1 MGMDNYHKYLEEKPF
16 RAIRLVRDIRHA
28 KRFARVISVISGVFI
43 LALFLPW
50 TQNIRSYG
58 SMTTYLPQ
66 DRPQTVQTIIPGRI
80 DKWYVR
86 EGQLVQ
92 KGDTIVK
99 ITEIKEKFFDPNLLD
114 RYADQ
119 IRAKE
124 GSQSST
130 ADKVEALAKQGRA
143 LQQEKVLSLEKAR
156 NKVVQSRLKIISDS
170 TDLKAMEVDL
180 DIARYQARRA
190 DSLYKKGLISLVDL
204 ERRNLK
210 VQESNAKMIGIENKM
225 LTSRNELINANIELN
240 SIEAEYTTK
249 ISKAESDLQSALS
262 YLYETQGEIAK
273 MNVEYANLSIRSG
286 YYYVTA
292 PQDGYVVQTRVSG
305 VGENIGEGDAI
316 CTIMPIGST
325 LAVQLYVR
333 PMDIPLLSKGRRVR
347 LQFDGWPALV
357 FSGWPNYTFGTFGG
371 LVAVIDNIDTKGH
384 YRILVIPDPKDD
396 PWPTQLRVGSGVYG
410 WVMLQDVP
418 IWYEL
423 WRQFN
428 GFPPDYMGELNDED
442 LHIYEKASDDINA
455 KDKKKES
462 DAKEDKK

>member
-1 MGMDNYHKYLEEKPF
+1 MDNYRQYLKDKPF
-16 RAIRLVRDIRHA
+16 RAVNLVRDIRHA
-28 KRFARVISVISGVFI
+28 QRFAKVVTMVFCVLI

-66 DRPQTVQTIIPGRI
+66 DRPQTVQTVIPGRI

-86 EGQLVQ
+86 EGQPVQ

-99 ITEIKEKFFDPNLLD
+99 ITEIKEKFFDPKLLE
-114 RYADQ
+114 RFADQ

-130 ADKVEALAKQGRA
+130 ADKIEALARQVRA
-143 LQQEKVLSLEKAR
+143 LQQERTLSLQKAR
-156 NKVVQSRLKIISDS
+156 NKLIQARLKITSDS
-170 TDLKAMEVDL
+170 TDLKAMEIDY
-180 DIARYQARRA
+180 DIAKYQARRA
-190 DSLYKKGLISLVDL
+190 DSLFKKGLISLVDL

-210 VQESNAKMIGIENKM
+210 VQESNAKLIGVENKM

-240 SIEAEYTTK
+240 AIEAEYTTK

-262 YLYETQGEIAK
+262 YLYETQGEISK

-305 VGENIGEGDAI
+305 VGENISEGDAV
-316 CTIMPIGST
+316 CTIMPSGST

-333 PMDIPLLSKGRRVR
+333 PMDIPLLQKGRKVR

-384 YRILVIPDPKDD
+384 YRILVIQDPDDD
-396 PWPTQLRVGSGVYG
+396 PWPVQLRVGSGVYG
-410 WVMLQDVP
+410 WVMLKDVP

-428 GFPPDYMGELNDED
+428 GFPPDYMGELKDED
-442 LHIYEKASDDINA
+442 FHLYEKATKSS
-455 KDKKKES
+455 KQKEA
-462 DAKEDKK
+462 DEKQGKE

>member
-1 MGMDNYHKYLEEKPF
+1 MNMDKYYQMLENKPF
-16 RAIRLVRDIRHA
+16 RAVGLIRDVRHA
-28 KRFARVISVISGVFI
+28 RRFARICAIVFGVLF
-43 LALFLPW
+43 LLLFLPW

-66 DRPQTVQTIIPGRI
+66 DRPQTVQTIIAGRI
-80 DKWYVR
+80 EKWYVR

-99 ITEIKEKFFDPNLLD
+99 ITEIKEKFFDPRMLE

-130 ADKVEALAKQGRA
+130 ADKVEALAKQVRS
-143 LQQEKVLSLEKAR
+143 LQQEKILSIDKAR
-156 NKVVQSRLKIISDS
+156 NKVQQAKLKISSDS
-170 TDLKAMEVDL
+170 AEMKAMLVDL
-180 DIARYQARRA
+180 DIAKYQSRRA
-190 DSLYKKGLISLVDL
+190 DSLFKKGLISLVDL

-210 VQESNAKMIGIENKM
+210 VQESNAKVIAVENKL

-240 SIEAEYTTK
+240 SLEAEYTTK

-273 MNVEYANLSIRSG
+273 MNTEYANLSIRSG

-305 VGENIGEGDAI
+305 VGENINEGDAI
-316 CTIMPIGST
+316 CTIMPSGST

-333 PMDIPLLSKGRRVR
+333 PMDIPLLEKGRKVR

-371 LVAVIDNIDTKGH
+371 VIAVIDNIDTKGH

-410 WVMLQDVP
+410 WVMLKDVP
-418 IWYEL
+418 VWYEL

-428 GFPPDYMGELNDED
+428 GFPPDYMGEMKDED
-442 LHIYEKASDDINA
+442 LHVYEKA
-455 KDKKKES
+455 KPEKKKKE
-462 DAKEDKK
+462 DEK

>member
-28 KRFARVISVISGVFI
+28 KRFARVISFISVVFI

-130 ADKVEALAKQGRA
+130 ADKVEALAKQVRA

>member
-1 MGMDNYHKYLEEKPF
+1 MLSDSKMGMDKYFLQLEKQPF
-16 RAIRLVRDIRHA
+16 KAVAVIRDTRYA
-28 KRFARVISVISGVFI
+28 KRLARITGIVFGFMI

-66 DRPQTVQTIIPGRI
+66 DRPQTIQTVIPGQI
-80 DKWYVR
+80 DRWYVR

-99 ITEIKEKFFDPNLLD
+99 ITEIKEKFFDPKLLE
-114 RYADQ
+114 RYAEQ
-119 IRAKE
+119 IKAKE

-130 ADKVEALAKQGRA
+130 TDKVEALAKQIKA
-143 LQQEKVLSLEKAR
+143 MQQEKILSLEKAR
-156 NKVVQSRLKIISDS
+156 NKLIQARLKVNSDS
-170 TDLKAMEVDL
+170 TDMVAMKIDL
-180 DIARYQARRA
+180 DIAKFQARRA
-190 DSLYKKGLISLVDL
+190 DSLLKKGLIALNES
-204 ERRNLK
+204 ERRTLK
-210 VQESNAKMIGIENKM
+210 VQESNAKVVSMENKF
-225 LTSRNELINANIELN
+225 LTAKNELINANIELG

-262 YLYETQGEIAK
+262 YLYETQGEISK
-273 MNVEYANLSIRSG
+273 MNIEYSNLSIRSG
-286 YYYVTA
+286 YYYVKA

-305 VGENIGEGDAI
+305 VGENISEGDVI
-316 CTIMPIGST
+316 CTIMPINSS

-333 PMDIPLLSKGRRVR
+333 PMDIPLLEKGRKVR

-371 LVAVIDNIDTKGH
+371 IVAVIDNIDTKGH
-384 YRILVIPDPKDD
+384 YRILVIPDPNDD
-396 PWPTQLRVGSGVYG
+396 PWPKQLRVGSGVYG
-410 WVMLQDVP
+410 WVMLKDVS

-428 GFPPDYMGELNDED
+428 GFPPDYMGKIKDD
-442 LHIYEKASDDINA
+442 AAHVFEKAE
-455 KDKKKES
+455 KDVMDKSNKKME
-462 DAKEDKK
+462 

>member
-1 MGMDNYHKYLEEKPF
+1 MNMDKYYQMLEKKPF
-16 RAIRLVRDIRHA
+16 RAVSLIRDPRHA
-28 KRFARVISVISGVFI
+28 RRFARLCTIIVGVFV
-43 LALFLPW
+43 LLLFLPW

-66 DRPQTVQTIIPGRI
+66 DRPQTVQTIIAGRI

-99 ITEIKEKFFDPNLLD
+99 ITEIKEKFFDPRMLE
-114 RYADQ
+114 RFADQ

-130 ADKVEALAKQGRA
+130 ADKVEALAKQVRS
-143 LQQEKVLSLEKAR
+143 LQQEKMLSIEKAR
-156 NKVVQSRLKIISDS
+156 NKVQQSKLKISSDS
-170 TDLKAMEVDL
+170 AELKAVLVDL
-180 DIARYQARRA
+180 DIAKYQSRRA
-190 DSLYKKGLISLVDL
+190 DSLYRKGLISLVDL

-210 VQESNAKMIGIENKM
+210 VQESNAKMIAVENKM

-240 SIEAEYTTK
+240 SLEAEYTTK

-273 MNVEYANLSIRSG
+273 MNTEYANLSIRSG

-305 VGENIGEGDAI
+305 VGENISEGDAI
-316 CTIMPIGST
+316 CTIMPSGST

-333 PMDIPLLSKGRRVR
+333 PMDIPLLAKGRKVR

-371 LVAVIDNIDTKGH
+371 VVAVIDNIDTKGH

-396 PWPTQLRVGSGVYG
+396 PWPSQLRVGSGTYG
-410 WVMLQDVP
+410 WVMLNDVP
-418 IWYEL
+418 VWYEL

-428 GFPPDYMGELNDED
+428 GFPPDYMGEMNDED
-442 LHIYEKASDDINA
+442 LHVYEKA
-455 KDKKKES
+455 KPKKKEEE
-462 DAKEDKK
+462 K

>member
-1 MGMDNYHKYLEEKPF
+1 MNMDKYYQMLEKKPF
-16 RAIRLVRDIRHA
+16 RAVGLIRDVRHA
-28 KRFARVISVISGVFI
+28 RRFARICTIVFGVLF
-43 LALFLPW
+43 LLLFLPW

-66 DRPQTVQTIIPGRI
+66 DRPQTVQTIIAGRI

-99 ITEIKEKFFDPNLLD
+99 ITEIKEKFFDPRMLE

-130 ADKVEALAKQGRA
+130 ADKVEALAKQVRS
-143 LQQEKVLSLEKAR
+143 LQQEKILSLDKAR
-156 NKVVQSRLKIISDS
+156 NKVQQSKLKISSDS
-170 TDLKAMEVDL
+170 AEMKAMLVDL
-180 DIARYQARRA
+180 DIAKYQSRRA

-210 VQESNAKMIGIENKM
+210 VQESNAKVIAVENKL

-240 SIEAEYTTK
+240 SLEAEYTTK

-273 MNVEYANLSIRSG
+273 MNTEYANLSIRSG
-286 YYYVTA
+286 FYYVTA

-305 VGENIGEGDAI
+305 VGENISEGDAI
-316 CTIMPIGST
+316 CTIMPSGSA

-333 PMDIPLLSKGRRVR
+333 PMDIPLLEKGRKVR

-371 LVAVIDNIDTKGH
+371 VIAVIDNIDTKGH

-410 WVMLQDVP
+410 WVMLKDVSV
-418 IWYEL
+418 WYEL

-428 GFPPDYMGELNDED
+428 GFPPDYLGEMNDED
-442 LHIYEKASDDINA
+442 LHVYEKA
-455 KDKKKES
+455 KEEKKKKE
-462 DAKEDKK
+462 DEK

>member
-28 KRFARVISVISGVFI
+28 KRFAKVVSIVFGVFV

-66 DRPQTVQTIIPGRI
+66 DRPQTVQTVIPGRI

-99 ITEIKEKFFDPNLLD
+99 ITEIKEKFFDPRLLE

-130 ADKVEALAKQGRA
+130 ADKVEALAKQVRA

-156 NKVVQSRLKIISDS
+156 NKVIQSRLKITSDS

-210 VQESNAKMIGIENKM
+210 VQESNAKMIGVENKM

-286 YYYVTA
+286 FYYVTA

-305 VGENIGEGDAI
+305 VGENISEGDAI
-316 CTIMPIGST
+316 CTIMPIGSA

-333 PMDIPLLSKGRRVR
+333 PMDIPLLAKGRRVR

-371 LVAVIDNIDTKGH
+371 VVAVIDNIDTKGH
-384 YRILVIPDPKDD
+384 YRILVIPDPNDD
-396 PWPTQLRVGSGVYG
+396 PWPVQLRVGSGVYG

-442 LHIYEKASDDINA
+442 LHIYEKASDDA
-455 KDKKKES
+455 KTKNKKE
-462 DAKEDKK
+462 DANEEKK

>member
-1 MGMDNYHKYLEEKPF
+1 MDKYDQLLEKKPF
-16 RAIRLVRDIRHA
+16 RAVSLIRDTRHA
-28 KRFARVISVISGVFI
+28 RRFARICTVVFG
-43 LALFLPW
+43 LLFLLLFLPW

-66 DRPQTVQTIIPGRI
+66 DRPQTVQTIIAGRI
-80 DKWYVR
+80 EKWYVR

-92 KGDTIVK
+92 KGDTIVR
-99 ITEIKEKFFDPNLLD
+99 ISEIKEKFFDPRMLE

-130 ADKVEALAKQGRA
+130 ADKVEALAKQVRS
-143 LQQEKVLSLEKAR
+143 LQQEKLLSIDKAR
-156 NKVVQSRLKIISDS
+156 NKVQQSKLKISSDS
-170 TDLKAMEVDL
+170 AELKAIIVDL
-180 DIARYQARRA
+180 DIAKYQSRRA
-190 DSLYKKGLISLVDL
+190 DSLYRKGLISLVDL

-210 VQESNAKMIGIENKM
+210 VQESNAKVISVENKM

-240 SIEAEYTTK
+240 SLEAEYTTK

-273 MNVEYANLSIRSG
+273 MNTEYANLSIRSG
-286 YYYVTA
+286 LYFVTA

-305 VGENIGEGDAI
+305 VGENISEGDAI
-316 CTIMPIGST
+316 CTIMPSGSA

-333 PMDIPLLSKGRRVR
+333 PMDIPLLTKGRKVR

-371 LVAVIDNIDTKGH
+371 VVAVIDNIDTKGH
-384 YRILVIPDPKDD
+384 YRMLVIPDPADD
-396 PWPTQLRVGSGVYG
+396 HWPAQLRVGSGVYG
-410 WVMLQDVP
+410 WVMLKDVP
-418 IWYEL
+418 VWYEL

-428 GFPPDYMGELNDED
+428 GFPPDYMGELNDEE
-442 LHIYEKASDDINA
+442 LHVYEKADS
-455 KDKKKES
+455 DKKNKEEE
-462 DAKEDKK
+462 K